1 MRFTVCDRWGNPID
15 DLDNVTR
22 AVRTRSVD
30 GTDTLDL
37 TMLDTVNK
45 DERIIIRDTMGRLGE
60 YIVQEPDTSREDGT
74 PITMANCSNSMSV
87 LSRCWIEDRRPSGNA
102 AECLAVA
109 LEGTGWE
116 PGTVQAGTIT
126 PDTPPNFYHCSVLE
140 AIQNIAETFG
150 LEIQT
155 EVQTDTTGNRIGR
168 RIIHMLDQRGS
179 HTPTKRFEY
188 GKDLAGITRTI
199 DPSDVIT
206 RLYGWGKG
214 VETGDEEDTGGY
226 GRKLD
231 FATVNNGLKYV
242 EDTKATEEWGIPGPG
257 GTRLPSVGSVE
268 FGDCEDPDELLKL
281 TREQLETTSQPSITY
296 EANVIALGTAG
307 IDPEG
312 VDIGDTVQII
322 DTTFNPPL
330 RLDGRILKIEE
341 NLIEGTADTTITLG
355 NITTTWTQRL
365 AAQQQAIDK
374 LVSNSGAWDSAAAG
388 TGPYIGDIINR
399 VNQIMN
405 ATGGYVYLI
414 PGQGIYV
421 YDKPTDQQPTQAI
434 QIGGG
439 YWRIA
444 DRKTS
449 NGEWDWR
456 SLADGHGIYADT
468 IFTGM
473 LHDAAGLNYWNLD
486 TGEFSLS
493 ARTTVGGQ
501 TVEEIAQDKAD
512 DIKTYVDEQ
521 DESTL
526 QNAEQAAKQYVDD
539 LDESLGQ
546 KSVFDRLTNGGQ
558 TQGIYLNGGL
568 LYINGT
574 YIKSGVIDAA
584 LVKAGI
590 ISDKKGLCYW
600 NLDTGQMR
608 TTSMT
613 ATDINA
619 TGQITST
626 SNGTSAA
633 IKGGTMTY
641 SNNYGGRF
649 QISNDRMGSGSS
661 WINLIGNGIDNLVIQ
676 NETNSY
682 NANLYIMCGPDF
694 IDSTKMSLL
703 YGQFATL
710 EVDNDNQLIVSD
722 GGVQHDST
730 GYYTAEVRDSGDH
743 MVLDMGQGTNADAR
757 IWLGIS
763 NSYDPCLKINRE
775 SVQLSCNELNRVD
788 LSTSYAA
795 LVHGNYHVIVDANG
809 VGQTTRA
816 AAATGRQATLM
827 EQRLMTMA
835 DEGID
840 LSDPSGYSEQPA
852 AIDEIR
858 IDQIHDILRMLVD
871 GDTEGARDMLD
882 QVEAEQRIWTQS
894 ELDAFDAAAKT
905 DHPTGRAEK
914 DREKY
919 LTVTSPSQPQGDQ
932 TDE

>member
-1 MRFTVCDRWGNPID
+1 MRFTICDRWGNPVD

-37 TMLDTVNK
+37 TLSDNIAK
-45 DERIIIRDTMGRLGE
+45 DDRIIIRDSMERWGE
-60 YIVQEPDTSREDGT
+60 YIVQETDTSREDGT
-74 PITMANCSNSMSV
+74 PVTTANCSTSMSI

-116 PGTVQAGTIT
+116 PGTVQAGTIH
-126 PDTPPNFYHCSVLE
+126 PDAAPNFYHCSVLD
-140 AIQNIAETFG
+140 AIQNISETFG

-155 EVQTDTTGNRIGR
+155 EIQPDTTGNRVGR
-168 RIIHMLDQRGS
+168 RIIHMLDQCGN
-179 HTPTKRFEY
+179 HTTTKRFEY
-188 GKDLAGITRTI
+188 GKDLTDITRTV
-199 DPSDVIT
+199 DPSDVVT

-214 VETGDEEDTGGY
+214 VETGDEDTGGY

-231 FATVNNGLKYV
+231 FSSVNNGLKYV
-242 EDTKATEEWGIPGPG
+242 EDTKAAEEWGIPGPD
-257 GTRLPSVGSVE
+257 GTKLPSVGSVE
-268 FGDCEDPDELLKL
+268 FGDCEDPEELLRLTKDKL
-281 TREQLETTSQPSITY
+281 KNISKPTISY

-307 IDPEG
+307 MDMEG
-312 VDIGDTVQII
+312 TDIGDTVQII
-322 DTTFNPPL
+322 DTTFNQPL
-330 RLDGRILKIEE
+330 RLDGRILKIQES
-341 NLIEGTADTTITLG
+341 LIQGDNETTITLG
-355 NITTTWTQRL
+355 NIGNTWTQRV

-388 TGPYIGDIINR
+388 TGPYIGDVINR

-405 ATGGYVYLI
+405 TTGGYVYLI
-414 PGQGIYV
+414 PDQGIYI
-421 YDKPTDQQPTQAI
+421 YDKPIDQEPTQAI

-444 DRKTS
+444 DKKTS

-473 LHDAAGLNYWNLD
+473 LHDSADLNYWNLD
-486 TGEFSLS
+486 TGEFRLS
-493 ARTTVGGQ
+493 ARATVGGK
-501 TVEEIAQDKAD
+501 TVEEIAQAETDG
-512 DIKTYVDEQ
+512 IKEYVDQQ
-521 DESTL
+521 DSKVLE
-526 QNAEQAAKQYVDD
+526 NADQAAKNYVDV

-546 KSVFDRLTNGGQ
+546 KNVFDRLTNNGQ

-600 NLDTGQMR
+600 NLDTGDMH

-613 ATDINA
+613 ATDITA

-649 QISNDRMGSGSS
+649 QISNDRMGYSGNS
-661 WINLIGNGIDNLVIQ
+661 WVNLIGNNVDNLVIQ
-676 NETNSY
+676 NETSSY
-682 NANLYIMCGPDF
+682 NSSLYVMCGPDF
-694 IDSTKMSLL
+694 GDAASLFL
-703 YGQFATL
+703 MYGQFASL

-730 GYYTAEVRDSGDH
+730 GYYTAEVRDGGDH
-743 MVLDMGQGTNADAR
+743 MVFDMGQGTNAPSR

-763 NSYDPCLKINRE
+763 NSYDPCLKINRN
-775 SVQLSCNELNRVD
+775 SCQISCNDLNRVD

-795 LVHGNYHVIVDANG
+795 LVHDNYHVIVDANG

-816 AAATGRQATLM
+816 AAATGRQTALM
-827 EQRLMTMA
+827 EQRLMQMA

-858 IDQIHDILRMLVD
+858 VDQIHDILRMLVD
-871 GDTEGARDMLD
+871 GDTDGARDMLD
-882 QVEAEQRIWTQS
+882 QVETEQRIWTQY

-905 DHPTGRAEK
+905 DHPTGRAEQ

-919 LTVTSPSQPQGDQ
+919 LAATAASQA
-932 TDE
+932 